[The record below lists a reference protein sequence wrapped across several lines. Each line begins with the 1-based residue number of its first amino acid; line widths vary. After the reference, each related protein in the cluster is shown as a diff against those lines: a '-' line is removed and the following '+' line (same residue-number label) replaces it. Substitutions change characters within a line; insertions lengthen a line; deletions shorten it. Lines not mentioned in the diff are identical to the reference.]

1 MAPST
6 VTEQERAAFAD
17 DGFFL
22 RRGAIPGPDFR
33 RPGQP
38 LTGSMG
44 RLSAEASPGSRTA
57 PTSFYRARPLRLG

>member
-1 MAPST
+1 MEPSR

-22 RRGAIPGPDFR
+22 RRGAIPGAR
-33 RPGQP
+33 LQEARAA
-38 LTGSMG
+38 LTGSMR
-44 RLSAEASPGSRTA
+44 RLSAGASPGSRTA